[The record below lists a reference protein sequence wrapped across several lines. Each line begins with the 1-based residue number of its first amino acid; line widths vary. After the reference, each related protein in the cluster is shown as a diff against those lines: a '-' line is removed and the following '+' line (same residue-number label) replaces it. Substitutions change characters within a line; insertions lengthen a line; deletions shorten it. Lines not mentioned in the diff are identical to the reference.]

1 MIGKIDELVHNN
13 QPAINPNNVDI
24 KDAYP
29 RASKLWKAASVADD
43 VGYLAGKAE
52 RKVASKAGVN
62 PDEANR
68 GAFRPL
74 LEKTEKPGA
83 YSPIQ
88 TKEQKDLLAKIVVG
102 DKGQNML
109 RGAGAVAGSPTTRL
123 LAGAGAGALG
133 LTGGLGP
140 LASGLG
146 VGGAAIGGLA
156 QKGLNRLAANRG
168 AENIDKLIRNITT
181 GSSAPSTRA
190 PSREALAVLL
200 AKQAAQRGGAA
211 YASSK
216 TGEKR

>member
-1 MIGKIDELVHNN
+1 
-13 QPAINPNNVDI
+13 
-24 KDAYP
+24 
-29 RASKLWKAASVADD
+29 
-43 VGYLAGKAE
+43 
-52 RKVASKAGVN
+52 
-62 PDEANR
+62 
-68 GAFRPL
+68 
-74 LEKTEKPGA
+74 
-83 YSPIQ
+83 
-88 TKEQKDLLAKIVVG
+88 
-102 DKGQNML
+102 ML

-133 LTGGLGP
+133 LTGGLGQ